1 VAVTLQN
8 DKITDVEISRFA
20 MHYSEDDV
28 VGLPQE
34 VLQKQSAQVRN
45 VSGATYSTEAFKDA
59 VQNALS
65 QARNA

>member
-1 VAVTLQN
+1 
-8 DKITDVEISRFA
+8 
-20 MHYSEDDV
+20 
-28 VGLPQE
+28 